1 MAGFFAISGYLIK
14 KSGLNSDV
22 LQYFWRRVL
31 RIFPACWVV
40 LVFAAFVIAP
50 VVWVVSGR
58 KRV

>member
-1 MAGFFAISGYLIK
+1 MAGFFAISGYLIT

-31 RIFPACWVV
+31 RIFPAYWVV